1 MMFPSEMAAAEAACC
16 EAAGGSVE
24 GGGGAGE
31 VGGGGGGLDPGGGD
45 DEGEGGGDG
54 PTDMAAAALLTVRF
68 PARAICPACKLITS
82 PTTLTTADPLLL
94 LDRAM
99 LLVPRTLY
107 IMVCVLLV
115 KRTGSSP

>member
-1 MMFPSEMAAAEAACC
+1 MLPNEKSVANTACC
-16 EAAGGSVE
+16 ETAGGALK

-45 DEGEGGGDG
+45 GEGERGGGG
-54 PTDMAAAALLTVRF
+54 PTDMAAAALLSVRF

-99 LLVPRTLY
+99 LPVPRTLY
-107 IMVCVLLV
+107 MMVCVLLV